1 MNEILLETINKD
13 LALYLQPIISSSRY
27 QEGEI
32 DISFYEVLSRV
43 ERNGKV
49 FSPNTFLK
57 GVSIDD
63 YKHLACS
70 VLNKLEPFLLS
81 TSHSEIKFN
90 INFHPEDFECNY
102 VFDMI
107 KKHKERI
114 IVEIVE
120 ESSEIKEKLSILCDL
135 KKEGVLLALDD
146 FGSKFSLYNY
156 LLDNMG
162 EHNLFDIIKID
173 GTMVKS
179 VAQNKKNGKST
190 FLKFI
195 ALMRELKQKTIAEYI
210 ESKELADI
218 MVQHNIDYL
227 QGYYFS
233 KETKITDVFKSNQNL
248 SKEKVS

>member
-13 LALYLQPIISSSRY
+13 LALYLQPIISSSGY
-27 QEGEI
+27 KEGKQ
-32 DISFYEVLSRV
+32 DIAFYEVLSRV
-43 ERNGKV
+43 ERNEKI

-70 VLNKLEPFLLS
+70 VLGKLEPFLLS
-81 TSHSEIKFN
+81 TSNEVKFN

-107 KKHKERI
+107 KKHKEHV

-120 ESSEIKEKLSILCDL
+120 ESSEIKDKLSILCDL
-135 KKEGVLLALDD
+135 KKEGVSLALDD

-162 EHNLFDIIKID
+162 EYNLFDIIKID

-210 ESKELADI
+210 ENKELADI
-218 MVQHNIDYL
+218 MVEHNIDYL

-233 KETKITDVFKSNQNL
+233 KEIKITDIFRGNQDI

>member
-1 MNEILLETINKD
+1 MNEILLETIKKD
-13 LALYLQPIISSSRY
+13 LELYLQPIISSSGY
-27 QEGEI
+27 KKGEQHI
-32 DISFYEVLSRV
+32 AFYEVLSRV
-43 ERNGKV
+43 ERNGRT
-49 FSPNTFLK
+49 FSPNVFLK

-70 VLNKLEPFLLS
+70 VLGKLEPFLLS
-81 TSHSEIKFN
+81 TTNDIKFN

-107 KKHKERI
+107 KKYREHI

-162 EHNLFDIIKID
+162 EYNLFDIIKID
-173 GTMVKS
+173 GSMVKS

-195 ALMRELKQKTIAEYI
+195 ALMRELKQQTIAEYI

-233 KETKITDVFKSNQNL
+233 KEIKITDIFRINQNM